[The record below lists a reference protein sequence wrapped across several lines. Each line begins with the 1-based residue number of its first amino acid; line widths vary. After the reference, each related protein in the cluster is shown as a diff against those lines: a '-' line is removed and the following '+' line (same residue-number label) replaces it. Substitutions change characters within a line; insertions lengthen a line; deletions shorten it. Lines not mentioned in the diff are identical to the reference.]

1 MLLVAGQSAK
11 VVSEV
16 QGHST
21 MQALAAY
28 VSWIKQLTAG
38 NEAFRARIGCV
49 FNLVPSW
56 VQ

>member
-16 QGHST
+16 HGHST

-28 VSWIKQLTAG
+28 VSRIKQLTAG
-38 NEAFRARIGCV
+38 IRGLPGKVRTRI
-49 FNLVPSW
+49 
-56 VQ
+56 